1 MSDSL
6 FSRIDLPNPFGECT
20 ELAETLLPFSIR
32 EGLRR
37 MAQDSGKSEQ
47 EYLCDVL
54 ITHVLGVDVVIKIY
68 EERLVRVMN
77 VVLEK
82 DTSKL

>member
-1 MSDSL
+1 MADSL
-6 FSRIDLPNPFGECT
+6 FSRLDLPNPFGECT
-20 ELAETLLPFSIR
+20 EIAETLLPFSIR

-37 MAQDSGKSEQ
+37 MAQDSGKNEQ

-54 ITHVLGVDVVIKIY
+54 ITHVLGADVVIRIY
-68 EERLVRVMN
+68 EERLVSMMN
-77 VVLEK
+77 AVLEK